1 MAAKCSSFRCFNCEA
16 PEHRIEDCQSP
27 TLCSICLEKDHDVSV
42 CPFLL
47 YSANVVNKS
56 GGSLNPDDVETISDP
71 ASSPA
76 ALPSYAKVVSR
87 TPEQAEAI
95 KAVEAVRSVSKQP
108 SSKSSKDSKDS
119 VKQQPK
125 KPPKPKAASEPP
137 PSSVQKPS
145 SDHKRTTQEKA
156 ERERHRHHHNHD
168 RESSEE
174 DSDHEFVKVRDRRH
188 SRR

>member
-27 TLCSICLEKDHDVSV
+27 ILCSICLEKDHDVSV

-76 ALPSYAKVVSR
+76 ALPS
-87 TPEQAEAI
+87 
-95 KAVEAVRSVSKQP
+95 
-108 SSKSSKDSKDS
+108 
-119 VKQQPK
+119 
-125 KPPKPKAASEPP
+125 
-137 PSSVQKPS
+137 
-145 SDHKRTTQEKA
+145 
-156 ERERHRHHHNHD
+156 
-168 RESSEE
+168 
-174 DSDHEFVKVRDRRH
+174 
-188 SRR
+188 